1 MVNGKHLTPDT
12 YCLPLKIK
20 YMAEEIIEA
29 IERYGL
35 SKRNRKRTLFSRIG
49 VVGCGKE
56 GSVIATT
63 AALNGMEV
71 VFLELDEDGISNA
84 YKRIEEKLDKKISN
98 WGLTSNEK
106 KVVLGKISGTTTYE
120 DFKGCDFVI
129 EAIRYHDNTG
139 VRRIAQRKD
148 VFKELEKVLSPT
160 AIIAS
165 NVSTVIVTDLASE
178 LEHTER
184 CIGLHF
190 LSNVPDSQIIE
201 IVPGLNTSTET
212 YDKVCQFAKLI
223 KHDYIPVM
231 ESSGLVSIRLFLI
244 QLNEACGI
252 LMEGISS
259 VEDIDRVLTVG
270 FGHRQGVFRTAD
282 QMGIEKIVRL
292 LENLW
297 DEYGSLKYK
306 PSPILLRLFRAKH
319 YGVSTNRGF
328 YTYDNFGNIIK

>member
-1 MVNGKHLTPDT
+1 
-12 YCLPLKIK
+12 
-20 YMAEEIIEA
+20 MAEEIIEA

-71 VFLELDEDGISNA
+71 VFLEPSEDRIVNA
-84 YKRIEEKLDKKISN
+84 YARIEEKLNKKIEN
-98 WGLTSNEK
+98 WGLTENEK
-106 KVVLGKISGTTTYE
+106 KAILARISGTTIYE
-120 DFKGCDFVI
+120 DFNGCDFVI
-129 EAIRYHDNTG
+129 EAIRYDDNTG
-139 VRRIAQRKD
+139 ERRVLQRKD
-148 VFKELEKVLSPT
+148 VFKELERVLSVN

-165 NVSTVIVTDLASE
+165 NVSSVIVTDLAAE
-178 LEHTER
+178 LVHTER

-190 LSNVPDSQIIE
+190 LSNIPGSQIIE

-212 YDKVCQFAKLI
+212 FDKVCQFARLI
-223 KHDYIPVM
+223 NHEYVHVA
-231 ESSGLVSIRLFLI
+231 ESAGLISIRLFLI
-244 QLNEACGI
+244 QLNEACTI

-282 QMGIEKIVRL
+282 QMGIEKIVKL

-297 DEYGSLKYK
+297 DEYGSIKYK
-306 PSPILLRLFRAKH
+306 PSPVLLRLFRAKH
-319 YGVSTNRGF
+319 FGISRGKGF
-328 YTYDNFGNIIK
+328 YTYDESGNIIK

>member
-1 MVNGKHLTPDT
+1 MSD
-12 YCLPLKIK
+12 
-20 YMAEEIIEA
+20 EIIEA

-71 VFLELDEDGISNA
+71 VFLEPNVEGIANA
-84 YKRIEEKLDKKISN
+84 YSRIEGKLDRRIQN
-98 WGLTSNEK
+98 WGLTENEK
-106 KVVLGKISGTTTYE
+106 KAIIGRITGTTNYE
-120 DFKGCDFVI
+120 DFSGCDFVI
-129 EAIRYHDNTG
+129 EAIRYHDQTG
-139 VRRIAQRKD
+139 ERRVIQRKE
-148 VFKELEKVLSPT
+148 VFMELERVLSTT

-178 LEHTER
+178 LVHNER

-201 IVPGLNTSTET
+201 IVPGLNTSEET
-212 YDKVCQFAKLI
+212 FNKVCHFARLINHQFVQI
-223 KHDYIPVM
+223 M
-231 ESSGLVSIRLFLI
+231 ESAGLVSIRLFLI
-244 QLNEACGI
+244 QLNEACQI

-259 VEDIDRVLTVG
+259 VEDIDKVLTVG

-282 QMGIEKIVRL
+282 QMCIEKIVML

-319 YGVSTNRGF
+319 FGISSKKGF
-328 YTYDNFGNIIK
+328 YTYDDFGNRSE

>member
-1 MVNGKHLTPDT
+1 
-12 YCLPLKIK
+12 
-20 YMAEEIIEA
+20 MAEEIVEA

-71 VFLELDEDGISNA
+71 VFLEPNEESIANA
-84 YKRIEEKLDKKISN
+84 FSRIEEKFDKKIQN
-98 WGLTSNEK
+98 WGLTENEK
-106 KVVLGKISGTTTYE
+106 KAMLSRITGTSNYD

-129 EAIRYHDNTG
+129 EAIRYNNQTG
-139 VRRIAQRKD
+139 ERRITHRKE
-148 VFKELEKVLSPT
+148 VFTELERVLSPS

-178 LEHTER
+178 LEHTDR

-201 IVPGLNTSTET
+201 IVPGLNTSNET

-223 KHDYIPVM
+223 NHQYIPVM

-259 VEDIDRVLTVG
+259 VEDIDRVLTIG

-282 QMGIEKIVRL
+282 HMGIEKIVRL

-297 DEYGSLKYK
+297 EEYGSIKYK
-306 PSPILLRLFRAKH
+306 PSPVLLRLFRAKH
-319 YGVSTNRGF
+319 FGISTKKGF
-328 YTYDNFGNIIK
+328 YTYDEFGNIIK

>member
-1 MVNGKHLTPDT
+1 
-12 YCLPLKIK
+12 
-20 YMAEEIIEA
+20 MAQEIIEA

-71 VFLELDEDGISNA
+71 IFLEPNEESIANA
-84 YKRIEEKLDKKISN
+84 YTRIEGKLDKKISN
-98 WGLTSNEK
+98 WGLTDNEK
-106 KVVLGKISGTTTYE
+106 KTILSRITGTSNYE
-120 DFKGCDFVI
+120 DFSGCDFVI
-129 EAIRYHDNTG
+129 EAIRYTDKTG
-139 VRRIAQRKD
+139 EKRIVQRKE
-148 VFKELEKVLSPT
+148 VFKELERVLST
-160 AIIAS
+160 NAIIAS
-165 NVSTVIVTDLASE
+165 NVTTVIVTDLASE
-178 LEHTER
+178 LVHTER

-201 IVPGLNTSTET
+201 IVPGLNTSVET
-212 YDKVCQFAKLI
+212 YDKVCQFARLI
-223 KHDYIPVM
+223 NHQYIPVM

-252 LMEGISS
+252 LLEGISS

-306 PSPILLRLFRAKH
+306 PSPIILRLFRAKH
-319 YGVSTNRGF
+319 FGVSTNRGF
-328 YTYDNFGNIIK
+328 YTYDDFGNIIK

>member
-1 MVNGKHLTPDT
+1 
-12 YCLPLKIK
+12 
-20 YMAEEIIEA
+20 MAKEIMEA

-49 VVGCGKE
+49 VVGCGNE
-56 GSVIATT
+56 GSLIATT

-71 VFLELDEDGISNA
+71 VFLEPDKESIANA
-84 YKRIEEKLDKKISN
+84 FSRIEEKLNKKISN
-98 WGLTSNEK
+98 WGLTENEK
-106 KVVLGKISGTTTYE
+106 KATLSRITGTSGYKE
-120 DFKGCDFVI
+120 FSSCDFVI
-129 EAIRYHDNTG
+129 ETIRYNDQTG
-139 VRRIAQRKD
+139 ERRISHRKE
-148 VFKELEKVLSPT
+148 VFKELERVLSPN

-165 NVSTVIVTDLASE
+165 NVTTVVVTDLTSQ

-212 YDKVCQFAKLI
+212 YDKVCLFANLI
-223 KHDYIPVM
+223 NYQHIKVM
-231 ESSGLVSIRLFLI
+231 ESAGLVSIRLFLI

-252 LMEGISS
+252 LLEGISN

-282 QMGIEKIVRL
+282 QMGIEKIVHL

-297 DEYGSLKYK
+297 DEYGNSKYK
-306 PSPILLRLFRAKH
+306 PSPVLLRLFRAK
-319 YGVSTNRGF
+319 YFGVSTKRGF
-328 YTYDNFGNIIK
+328 YTYDDFGNIIK

>member
-1 MVNGKHLTPDT
+1 
-12 YCLPLKIK
+12 
-20 YMAEEIIEA
+20 MAEEIIEA

-71 VFLELDEDGISNA
+71 VFLELDEEGIANA

-106 KVVLGKISGTTTYE
+106 KVVLGKITGITNFE

-139 VRRIAQRKD
+139 VRRIAQRKE
-148 VFKELEKVLSPT
+148 VFKELERVLSPT

-319 YGVSTNRGF
+319 FGVSTNRGF